1 MDVGF
6 NFSHSLQQL
15 RARKGGARGGKAG
28 FATLSAFPLADFLRF
43 EKQKKYHIYNNNN
56 NNFPKL
62 FITKAKYPPPE
73 EAAS

>member
-1 MDVGF
+1 MT
-6 NFSHSLQQL
+6 L
-15 RARKGGARGGKAG
+15 KAG

>member
-1 MDVGF
+1 MT
-6 NFSHSLQQL
+6 L
-15 RARKGGARGGKAG
+15 KAG

-43 EKQKKYHIYNNNN
+43 EKQKYHIYN